1 MATLGVRF
9 DGMFPGG
16 QTHTQDELFQ
26 HSVINEMNLLEDFN
40 DSALGLPD
48 CCPATPGIVTPMARE
63 QLVDPSNFVSDRH
76 YYQYPDHQHQ
86 HQERAYSQQGLHRQD
101 QWRQEYHQQEQ
112 EQQQQQQQQ
121 QRQQQQQLFRPYY
134 HNEQQYACLSGHI
147 EAPEHSSDARP
158 GIEMSNATPRTT
170 LTWATTPTTVTQ
182 SPIPSSPFQNDHQ
195 ANKDPYSPAEH
206 LHSFF
211 SASQV
216 ELGTNPTQSTRKYT
230 EKSPSPHL
238 TAATS
243 GRRKGSQTTLQGCL
257 NPSRPPRKRSKE
269 WTRYIESVSN
279 QLEDRYFNLKA
290 ERERLLEETL
300 RLKSDLIAHA
310 QCRDARLDAWI
321 SHEAHKFVGTA
332 GSPCADA
339 QPSPTEGVD
348 APWLATHNNQGPE
361 TEG

>member
-9 DGMFPGG
+9 DGMFPGA
-16 QTHTQDELFQ
+16 QPHTQDELFQ
-26 HSVINEMNLLEDFN
+26 QSVINEMNLLEDFN
-40 DSALGLPD
+40 DSTMGLPD
-48 CCPATPGIVTPMARE
+48 FCPATPGIVSPMARE
-63 QLVDPSNFVSDRH
+63 QLVDPLNFVSDRH
-76 YYQYPDHQHQ
+76 YHRYPDHQHQ

-112 EQQQQQQQQ
+112 QEQQQQRRQQQQ
-121 QRQQQQQLFRPYY
+121 HQHQQQQLFRPYY
-134 HNEQQYACLSGHI
+134 HKEQQYACLPGHI

-158 GIEMSNATPRTT
+158 GIEISNATPGTT

-195 ANKDPYSPAEH
+195 ANNNPYSPAEH
-206 LHSFF
+206 LYSFC
-211 SASQV
+211 SSSSQV
-216 ELGTNPTQSTRKYT
+216 ELGTNPTQSTRNLT
-230 EKSPSPHL
+230 EKSPSPRL

-243 GRRKGSQTTLQGCL
+243 GRRKGSQTTLQGSNSI

-269 WTRYIESVSN
+269 WIRYIEFMSS

-290 ERERLLEETL
+290 EREHLLEETL

-332 GSPCADA
+332 GSPGADA

-348 APWLATHNNQGPE
+348 AP
-361 TEG
+361 